1 MEIELKGIDQN
12 IEGFG
17 AQILTHRSNGWIDHQ
32 EMQNLLTM
40 GQSPSIIH
48 VGCGADTKIPQ
59 IEVFWPDGAYSLL
72 ENVRGRRVVT
82 IRHPDE

>member
-1 MEIELKGIDQN
+1 MICDHELISHFCRIDDFIN
-12 IEGFG
+12 DWEE
-17 AQILTHRSNGWIDHQ
+17 Q

-48 VGCGADTKIPQ
+48 VGCGADTKIPK